1 MNIQEYCLIPKKI
14 VKDILNK
21 NSDKNITPVSLVN
34 KPELLN
40 KKQGVVSRHNLPD
53 LDEEISSLFSSP
65 IKIKKAKNIYFWIKN
80 NSPEIEISPNG
91 NLIKPLEGVNIL
103 NFLKDILSGVKN
115 FHKDKLE
122 KYRIFIALLNLPKEF
137 LENEKIRNFIYS
149 YEKIDNKRKFSTET
163 EDNENIVSNED
174 DEAPRSIKKFRKFVK
189 KVKLRQPDF
198 FPKETRSMKKS
209 NSKSMENIGSGY
221 NRKKLKQKW
230 INY

>member
-80 NSPEIEISPNG
+80 NSPEIEISLNG

-103 NFLKDILSGVKN
+103 DFLKDILSRVKN

>member
-80 NSPEIEISPNG
+80 NSPEIEISLNG
-91 NLIKPLEGVNIL
+91 NLIKPLEGVNI
-103 NFLKDILSGVKN
+103 
-115 FHKDKLE
+115 
-122 KYRIFIALLNLPKEF
+122 
-137 LENEKIRNFIYS
+137 
-149 YEKIDNKRKFSTET
+149 
-163 EDNENIVSNED
+163 
-174 DEAPRSIKKFRKFVK
+174 
-189 KVKLRQPDF
+189 
-198 FPKETRSMKKS
+198 
-209 NSKSMENIGSGY
+209 
-221 NRKKLKQKW
+221 
-230 INY
+230 